1 MSELR
6 PEPASDTDVS
16 PESMRPEIKRILVE
30 RLFLEGVDPAS
41 IDDDAPFMQDLGL
54 DSVDALE
61 LVLGL
66 EQRYDVQLVKQG
78 LEREAFE
85 SITKLA
91 EFVARRR
98 AEGAS

>member
-1 MSELR
+1 MSEPNSAATQDAR
-6 PEPASDTDVS
+6 PEDLC
-16 PESMRPEIKRILVE
+16 PEIKSILVE

-66 EQRYDVQLVKQG
+66 EQRYGVDLVNKG
-78 LEREAFE
+78 LEREAFA
-85 SITKLA
+85 SIRALA
-91 EFVARRR
+91 AFVLRRR
-98 AEGAS
+98 AEA